1 MIFYFHRLST
11 ISSMKLRLSILKA
24 AIPYHDC
31 SQCLTIASRRSTVF
45 FDEFMSKEDQHYK
58 DLLALV
64 GDPRGGKNP
73 RLPFPLCIDS
83 TKIGVQKSSDY
94 EYQKQTYFIK
104 KGQNYITMTNV
115 SLPDGTILLYACAS
129 PSVSPSHG
137 DSRIL
142 GRFIWKDNQ
151 AIDEGLGL
159 PSGLAVLIKGTD
171 KYFMAVF
178 VDSGYVFEGRPMPID
193 DKIGT
198 LIRS

>member
-1 MIFYFHRLST
+1 MIFYFHRLYEVAIIHFESSNT
-11 ISSMKLRLSILKA
+11 IPRLFTTPNISFSEIN
-24 AIPYHDC
+24 C
-31 SQCLTIASRRSTVF
+31 F

-64 GDPRGGKNP
+64 GDPQGGKNP

-137 DSRIL
+137 D
-142 GRFIWKDNQ
+142 
-151 AIDEGLGL
+151 
-159 PSGLAVLIKGTD
+159 
-171 KYFMAVF
+171 
-178 VDSGYVFEGRPMPID
+178 
-193 DKIGT
+193 
-198 LIRS
+198 